1 MGCVSNVA
9 CKWLVQQQTLWFSL
23 SLENKY
29 RCNAVQFP
37 EIRREAMIEGFPA
50 LVVKKF
56 RLLCGLVPLL
66 CTECTVVEIW
76 LKMSH
81 FKIKFL
87 LLFCMQLQSNLK
99 VIFLQKNYSK
109 LGCWGNV
116 SNIVEMCNDMQMLKN
131 SPNVIS
137 AVLYTWGA

>member
-1 MGCVSNVA
+1 MRFGPS
-9 CKWLVQQQTLWFSL
+9 S
-23 SLENKY
+23 
-29 RCNAVQFP
+29 
-37 EIRREAMIEGFPA
+37 
-50 LVVKKF
+50 
-56 RLLCGLVPLL
+56 
-66 CTECTVVEIW
+66 TECTVVEIW

-109 LGCWGNV
+109 LGCWRNV

-137 AVLYTWGA
+137 AVLYT